1 MTKKMSNSQ
10 IKTLMD
16 LKLGLENQ
24 LEEFKGIVVETED
37 KKFNK
42 KVSKLRDR
50 VIGNVNGYNGL
61 LDKLANEGYEVKEYL
76 YIGDVKGVVSY

>member
-61 LDKLANEGYEVKEYL
+61 LDFPGHTCR
-76 YIGDVKGVVSY
+76 